1 MTTIEKTTNDL
12 LHYSGKFKVKGKTK
26 ISDDEKKKVFQRTTS
41 RDARWNIK
49 CSEFAMKTH
58 NPIRAI
64 VDGMKI
70 EPNKNKQMIALSIGK
85 SWNEFHLEIKN

>member
-1 MTTIEKTTNDL
+1 MTTVEKTTNDL
-12 LHYSGKFKVKGKTK
+12 LHFSGKFKVKGKTK
-26 ISDDEKKKVFQRTTS
+26 SNDEEKKKVFQRTSS
-41 RDARWNIK
+41 RDARWNIT

-70 EPNKNKQMIALSIGK
+70 EPNKNKQMIALSIG
-85 SWNEFHLEIKN
+85 EFRNFSINF